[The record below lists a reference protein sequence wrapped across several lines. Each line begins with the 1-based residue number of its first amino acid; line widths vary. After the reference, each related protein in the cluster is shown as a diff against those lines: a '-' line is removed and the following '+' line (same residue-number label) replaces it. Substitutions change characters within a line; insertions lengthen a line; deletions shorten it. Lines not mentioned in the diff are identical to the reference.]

1 MERNE
6 LVEEIRNYCL
16 DYGVQIEPK
25 VIESIIKQGLQK
37 AELIEIIYNN
47 IFITAQRSK
56 GENMDID
63 KVKELLN
70 ELHKIQLG
78 FEFMDS

>member
-25 VIESIIKQGLQK
+25 VIESIIKQGLEK
-37 AELIEIIYNN
+37 AELIEIIHNN